1 MTPEN
6 AEILKRLKSIENRL
20 EKVENISNSIL
31 KIKDFN
37 TSKNGI
43 TVSCTN
49 GKIKITGTPTDGTS
63 IYLKDHTNLEDIN
76 RFIGKTVKFS
86 LIEGIVPQE
95 NKFNI
100 QFMTSNNTYYMQLLS
115 RSSAA
120 RVLDAELLNFY
131 IYVSNGNTVDVEFTP
146 TLIIE
151 E

>member
-1 MTPEN
+1 MIPEN

-37 TSKNGI
+37 TSKTGI

-49 GKIKITGTPTDGTS
+49 GKIKISGTATASTT
-63 IYLKDHTNLEDIN
+63 IYLKDYMNLEDIS

-86 LIEGIVPQE
+86 IVEGIIPVDH
-95 NKFNI
+95 KFTI
-100 QFMTSNNTYYMQLLS
+100 QFITSSNAYYMQLQS
-115 RSSAA
+115 RSSVT
-120 RVLDAELLNFY
+120 RELDTELLNCS
-131 IYVSNGNTVDVEFTP
+131 IYTSSGNTVDIEFTP